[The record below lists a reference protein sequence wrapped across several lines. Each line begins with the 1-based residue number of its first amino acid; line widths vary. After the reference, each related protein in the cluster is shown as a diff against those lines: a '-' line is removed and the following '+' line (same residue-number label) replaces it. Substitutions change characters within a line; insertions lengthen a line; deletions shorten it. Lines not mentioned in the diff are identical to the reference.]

1 MGDID
6 KVQHK
11 RYADKGWKGN
21 TSLHVDNT
29 LAASSR
35 PLLKTIKNNALK
47 KKQDLTKIETPQ
59 LPMDSISVT
68 PAITKKMNS
77 EFFLFIIVYTY
88 QTQSSQDTPDITQDI
103 VSTFETDI
111 DNIDD
116 FTLGKT
122 YAGNVAEIEYNMNIQ
137 NYITVKKEKL
147 FQTRIEKRKTP
158 PQFNVMSNYYVYK
171 NFENIVQIEE
181 NQCIFFYI
189 YNKKKEPQKIYY
201 TKGSIF
207 FYENG
212 FGSTRSINI
221 FEGNINENNKIAK
234 IILESN
240 YYSKKKE
247 GQHGGLNKDQILRL
261 LKEKCKNIN
270 FLYANTILPSA
281 LYDILEKNN
290 NDTLIIIKNIISQLY
305 INIGTPD
312 DDLTKIQNYN
322 YLYTKIYEYYY
333 NKNVTNNEYNNE
345 LKKEIKQFIQIKIP
359 LLPRLPY
366 QNLKINKYINLLN
379 DINHSR
385 NMTKRYEYLS
395 FSMHTSDFLDFLI
408 RNTDPRIFT
417 IIENMQISSLIT
429 DIDKTKIPQFLPR
442 IKQKIEDTTKG
453 VYTYLKVT
461 NFHHVPNS
469 NNRQSFNERFE
480 IQMHNDT
487 RSIILQNSNIHFP
500 FYTKDL
506 KTDSKKI
513 KDSRDNRITLKMEK
527 INGNEIFLDEI
538 DTITYDGTY
547 IFGNF
552 NKVFPPSDT
561 IANITHSLQPLID
574 KVIAKKPVFL
584 LGWGA
589 SGSGKTSTL
598 ISLIKKNEPGILIYL
613 CNELGMKGY
622 TNLQIICKEFFQP
635 YYDYDYDGKSYVGN
649 IPAIIE
655 SVPFIFDY
663 NAAESNI
670 SNKFKLKNEVTHRSK
685 HQYRP
690 NPAITIF
697 NQGENIGNIVK
708 YLIDDD
714 RLVKATTNNP
724 NSSRSHVLCF
734 LKFTKSDGTKGHIVI
749 GDMAGVENRF
759 NCSSPVEISN
769 FFNIKRDGQKESFY
783 KNEITNKQHDFING
797 GNAPYTFKNDEET
810 KFKQSFSSGFF
821 RFDNEDKL
829 LELYKHGQSGS
840 LFGRVTF
847 SSPKTGIKQFV
858 NLILQKI
865 GLGSFTTD
873 NLNSE
878 ILKKE
883 SVTKI
888 EAAIGAYK
896 FVNNLDYNDKTTLK
910 KIVCGTMN
918 KKYEDPSCGNQS
930 SIWTSEV
937 VNVLIQKLKE
947 CILYN
952 KVIKQSCEHRVTEG
966 TYINDS
972 LHKLSTDIINIISF
986 KNQNTVYYLP
996 SFVDKC
1002 LPAYCPSQSTCFS
1015 MTAKKSDPQI
1025 ESTILISIYE
1035 YLNDGKKYD
1044 IIAERE
1050 SVTKFYND
1058 IEICVFCVFNWSRSA
1073 NNPPPVPYVDIN
1085 DLKQM
1090 VYKKESFTIQEF
1102 QSLINL
1108 KISQLKKDKMYFN
1121 TAIET
1126 LTEILAIK
1134 EINSNTIDKDI
1145 KPKLESIEKTN
1156 ATTAIGTIE
1165 FTDRIGK
1172 LNTISNSCSINSSK
1186 DNNYAYIYPKP
1197 PKRNKK

>member
-1 MGDID
+1 MFGKKGIINSNID
-6 KVQHK
+6 AVPHK
-11 RYADKGWKGN
+11 RYANTGWKGN
-21 TSLHVDNT
+21 LSPNVNNRSS
-29 LAASSR
+29 ASSR
-35 PLLKTIKNNALK
+35 PLLKIIKDKEKELK
-47 KKQDLTKIETPQ
+47 QKEDQKIKTPEI
-59 LPMDSISVT
+59 PMT
-68 PAITKKMNS
+68 PIVVDPKITKKMNPK
-77 EFFLFIIVYTY
+77 FFVFIVVYTY
-88 QTQSSQDTPDITQDI
+88 QAPNITPDI
-103 VSTFETDI
+103 VSAFETDI
-111 DNIDD
+111 VDIND

-137 NYITVKKEKL
+137 NYIRVKKENL
-147 FQTRIEKRKTP
+147 FETRIEKRKTP
-158 PQFNVMSNYYVYK
+158 QFNIMSNYYVYK
-171 NFENIVQIEE
+171 PFEDIVQIKE

-189 YNKKKEPQKIYY
+189 YDKKKNPQKIYY

-212 FGSTRSINI
+212 IGSTRSINK
-221 FEGNINENNKIAK
+221 FDGNINQNNEIAK
-234 IILESN
+234 IILQSN

-247 GQHGGLNKDQILRL
+247 GQHGGLNKDQLLRL
-261 LKEKCKNIN
+261 LKEKCQNIN
-270 FLYANTILPSA
+270 FLYANTILPNA
-281 LYDILEKNN
+281 LYDILDNNN
-290 NDTLIIIKNIISQLY
+290 NDTLILIKNIISQLY
-305 INIGTPD
+305 INISTPD
-312 DDLTKIQNYN
+312 DDLTKIQDYN
-322 YLYTKIYEYYY
+322 YLHTKIYEYYY
-333 NKNVTNNEYNNE
+333 KKNVTNNEYNNE
-345 LKKEIKQFIQIKIP
+345 LKKEIKQFVQDIT
-359 LLPRLPY
+359 LPTSY
-366 QNLKINKYINLLN
+366 QNLKINQYIHMLN
-379 DINHSR
+379 DINHIR

-417 IIENMQISSLIT
+417 IIENMQISSLVSK
-429 DIDKTKIPQFLPR
+429 IDTTKIPQFLPR

-453 VYTYLKVT
+453 VYTYLKLT

-469 NNRQSFNERFE
+469 TNRQSYNERFE

-506 KTDSKKI
+506 KTDGKKI
-513 KDSRDNRITLKMEK
+513 KDSRDERIKQKIEK
-527 INGNEIFLDEI
+527 INGNEVFLDEI
-538 DTITYDGTY
+538 DTIEYDGKY

-561 IANITHSLQPLID
+561 IETITHSLQPLIE
-574 KVIAKKPVFL
+574 KVIAGKPVFL

-598 ISLIKKNEPGILIYL
+598 ISLIKKNEPGILVYL

-622 TNLQIICKEFFQP
+622 TDLKIICKEFFQP
-635 YYDYDYDGKSYVGN
+635 YYDYEYDNIKHVGN
-649 IPAIIE
+649 IPAIIK
-655 SVPFIFDY
+655 SVPFDFEY

-670 SNKFKLKNEVTHRSK
+670 NNKFKLKYEVTHLTK
-685 HQYRP
+685 HTYR
-690 NPAITIF
+690 TIRPF
-697 NQGENIGNIVK
+697 TTFKKGENIGNIVK

-734 LKFTKSDGTKGHIVI
+734 LKFSKSDGTKGYVVI

-759 NCSSPVEISN
+759 NCSSPVEIGN

-783 KNEITNKQHDFING
+783 KTEFTNYQHDYING
-797 GNAPYTFKNDEET
+797 GNPYRFKNSTET
-810 KFKQSFSSGFF
+810 EQFKQFFASGFF

-829 LELYKHGQSGS
+829 LELYKYGQQNSS
-840 LFGRVTF
+840 FGNVKFF
-847 SSPKTGIKQFV
+847 SPNIAIKQFV

-865 GLGSFTTD
+865 GLEIFTTE

-878 ILKKE
+878 ILKTE

-888 EAAIGAYK
+888 ENAIKLYN
-896 FVNNLDYNDKTTLK
+896 FTTINLTEDDKTTLK
-910 KIVCGTMN
+910 QIVCGTMN
-918 KKYEDPSCGNQS
+918 RKYESCGDQS
-930 SIWTSEV
+930 AIWNEQT
-937 VNVLIQKLKE
+937 VNVLINKIKD
-947 CILYN
+947 CTLYN
-952 KVIKQSCEHRVTEG
+952 KIIKQACEHRVTEG

-986 KNQNTVYYLP
+986 KNLNTVYYVP

-1002 LPAYCPSQSTCFS
+1002 LPTYCPSQSTCFS
-1015 MTAKKSDPQI
+1015 MTTKKSEPQI

-1044 IIAERE
+1044 IIAERDT
-1050 SVTKFYND
+1050 VIKFYND

-1090 VYKKESFTIQEF
+1090 FYKKEIVTIKEIQT
-1102 QSLINL
+1102 LIEN
-1108 KISQLKKDKMYFN
+1108 KIKVLEKDKIYFN
-1121 TAIET
+1121 TAIN
-1126 LTEILAIK
+1126 ILNKILNEK
-1134 EINSNTIDKDI
+1134 EINSATTIETI
-1145 KPKLESIEKTN
+1145 KKLLETIEKTN

-1172 LNTISNSCSINSSK
+1172 LNTISNSCLIDSSE

-1197 PKRNKK
+1197 LKRTKK